1 MFPIAYAAETAARYT
16 VKSLAASLIKVV
28 VNPFVILLAV
38 VAVVI
43 FLWGLLQFMANAHS
57 EEARE
62 TGKKHMI
69 NGIIGLFI
77 MVSVYGIMRLI
88 VDTGGFKRPNPS
100 DVKLN
105 KPGQPY
111 EFKKSYD
118 LPEAKK

>member
-1 MFPIAYAAETAARYT
+1 MFSIAYAADATAKYT
-16 VKSLAASLIKVV
+16 IKSLSTSFIKVV

-69 NGIIGLFI
+69 NGIIGLFVMI
-77 MVSVYGIMRLI
+77 SVYGIMYMI
-88 VDTGGFKRPNPS
+88 TNTFGFKRP
-100 DVKLN
+100 DVTNLQGEGKA
-105 KPGQPY
+105 Y
-111 EFKKSYD
+111 EFKKSFD
-118 LPEAKK
+118 IK